1 MKNVTTIRKL
11 RCRHLACLYG
21 IFVLLA
27 VGRVSATPMDDP
39 NTATALQ
46 EMQAMVQA
54 QTDCAGD
61 TGYYVALETLNDTT
75 SPGSG
80 DPAHDDLGNEGGT
93 FAIDPATGRFLAG
106 RVDLSTG
113 GWDGPYL
120 TYASD
125 SVQTDPDPYD
135 VGSPLDPWG
144 NAYYLF
150 TPLGLARGDMGENSF
165 ELLADR
171 FDRFTILSLGSDGA
185 RGGGD
190 DLIHAFGD
198 PPNAMVLS
206 SLQGDAVQ
214 TDGTTWFAEGGTD
227 LAVRGYG
234 LGDAQAAA
242 RLLFGETEFDAI
254 TDWSDTR
261 IGVRLPLRIGEDGGG
276 EILDELAV
284 ERAPDRGSGLT
295 LQILFFRNAVRG
307 WMLFE

>member
-1 MKNVTTIRKL
+1 
-11 RCRHLACLYG
+11 
-21 IFVLLA
+21 
-27 VGRVSATPMDDP
+27 
-39 NTATALQ
+39 
-46 EMQAMVQA
+46 
-54 QTDCAGD
+54 
-61 TGYYVALETLNDTT
+61 
-75 SPGSG
+75 
-80 DPAHDDLGNEGGT
+80 
-93 FAIDPATGRFLAG
+93 
-106 RVDLSTG
+106 
-113 GWDGPYL
+113 
-120 TYASD
+120 
-125 SVQTDPDPYD
+125 
-135 VGSPLDPWG
+135 
-144 NAYYLF
+144 
-150 TPLGLARGDMGENSF
+150 
-165 ELLADR
+165 
-171 FDRFTILSLGSDGA
+171 
-185 RGGGD
+185 
-190 DLIHAFGD
+190 
-198 PPNAMVLS
+198 MVLS